1 MVGTSLTRCLVSY
14 SALTTRKSTPGAKSK
29 CPCSATGTSSKKS
42 PVVETYK
49 LFIMY
54 YKQNIFGTCTH
65 NINIWFGSFL
75 LQYIGFER
83 QIRTW
88 YLHLKTVPHLLE
100 WSRVIGCCFTL
111 TPSRWRAT
119 LRKGGALEPPSGF
132 GLGRRQTKRHSSFA
146 GKPWTK
152 TNKSYPRP
160 TFWSSRKYQKLNT
173 SLQIKRPIWSSYM
186 SHFRRAWTFVL
197 PVCNVN
203 LFISGS

>member
-1 MVGTSLTRCLVSY
+1 
-14 SALTTRKSTPGAKSK
+14 
-29 CPCSATGTSSKKS
+29 
-42 PVVETYK
+42 
-49 LFIMY
+49 MY
-54 YKQNIFGTCTH
+54 LKQNISATCTYSYSER
-65 NINIWFGSFL
+65 IFDLAVFL
-75 LQYIGFER
+75 LQYIGNYVLGIF
-83 QIRTW
+83 IS
-88 YLHLKTVPHLLE
+88 KTVPHLLE
-100 WSRVIGCCFTL
+100 WSRVIGSCFTL

-173 SLQIKRPIWSSYM
+173 SLQMKRPIWCSYM
-186 SHFRRAWTFVL
+186 PHFRRAWTFVL